1 MICKLGQHLFMILIH
16 GNFELASCKGAGS
29 THSEEFSLASEIN
42 CVLGQQEFSCVQWK
56 VFFFYSSFG
65 SSEGETGF

>member
-1 MICKLGQHLFMILIH
+1 MICTLGQHLFMILIH

-42 CVLGQQEFSCVQWK
+42 CVLGQQEFSCVQ
-56 VFFFYSSFG
+56 
-65 SSEGETGF
+65 